1 MTCRLRT
8 PILLLFLALA
18 SLSAC
23 RGAATDDVVVTATPH
38 ALSQQDAPK
47 VVLFV
52 IDGPRYSETFG
63 DTTHTYIPH
72 LWNDLRPLGTLL
84 TNFRNEGTTTTNP
97 GHASI
102 VTGTWQTVANDGSER
117 PDKPTIFE
125 YYRKDTGA
133 PQPDTYVIP
142 GKDKLNVC
150 AYSTHAAYGAAY
162 GATASL
168 GHATDVSVYDALVSV
183 LANQKPR
190 VVLVSLS
197 DVDEAGHSSVWSS
210 YVSAITGADSLVWK
224 TWNYLQQDPFYAD
237 QTYLF
242 ITNDHGR
249 HDDAHGG
256 FQNHGDACEGCRH
269 LTFLVLGPDVKA
281 DHTSDSHFTQRDI
294 CLTVA
299 QILDIPAPYAEG
311 IIMQEIFES
320 PPTGIKTTAPR

>member
-1 MTCRLRT
+1 MTHRFRT
-8 PILLLFLALA
+8 AILMLFLVLV
-18 SLSAC
+18 SLPAC
-23 RGAATDDVVVTATPH
+23 RDAATDDVVATARPH
-38 ALSQQDAPK
+38 ASSRQNLPK

-63 DTTHTYIPH
+63 DTAHTYIPH

-84 TNFRNEGTTTTNP
+84 TDFRNEGTTSTNP
-97 GHASI
+97 GHTSI
-102 VTGTWQTVANDGSER
+102 VTGTWQTIANDGSEW

-125 YYRKDTGA
+125 YYRKHTGA
-133 PQPDTYVIP
+133 PQQDSYVIP
-142 GKDKLNVC
+142 GKDKLKVC
-150 AYSTHAAYGAAY
+150 AYSTHAEYGTDY
-162 GATASL
+162 GATASV
-168 GHATDVSVYDALVSV
+168 GHVSDVAVYDALLSV
-183 LANQKPR
+183 LANQKPT

-197 DVDEAGHSSVWSS
+197 DVDEAGHSGVWSS
-210 YVSAITGADSLVWK
+210 YVAAITGADSLVWK
-224 TWNYLQQDPFYAD
+224 TWNYLQQDSFYAD

-256 FQNHGDACEGCRH
+256 FQNHGDGCEGCRH

-281 DHTSDSHFTQRDI
+281 DHTSDSRFMQRDI
-294 CLTVA
+294 CRTAA

-320 PPTGIKTTAPR
+320 PPTGIKTKAPQ